1 MEKLSPSNTEVTCA
15 VVWLHAFATM
25 EIEDEVLLDDDEKT
39 IYSTHQPIGVCAG
52 IVSQLVS
59 NCS

>member
-1 MEKLSPSNTEVTCA
+1 MEKLSLSNTEVTCA

-25 EIEDEVLLDDDEKT
+25 KIEYEVLLDDDKT
-39 IYSTHQPIGVCAG
+39 IYSTHPSISVCAG